1 MLSRANIQ
9 RELRRPPGYTKSAIA
24 WLSNLVI
31 FWSYKLDSNSESEN
45 WTKKKN
51 PQNISKRE
59 VSHWCCMLHLSGAQG
74 TCRFSGFNV
83 DWQKWVLTMF
93 FLSLWRRY
101 GWFDYSVIW
110 IRILRIWVKS
120 YILQGFTSK
129 FVVIRRD
136 TTLGKC
142 GDHDAPLLSF
152 CTRYGSEIRE
162 HRRWD
167 WVEHQ
172 IFSSHNLLAI
182 WKISFSFSPSLSPF
196 FFKHLY
202 RNVWIYFLISLF
214 QSPFFV
220 CVCFERS
227 HWKFGVQ
234 DNFATLVCS
243 EVFALWLFG
252 NQDHDQ
258 SPGET
263 VKTSSKEPYPGFF
276 HLFFKGFLPKLC

>member
-1 MLSRANIQ
+1 MSANHVFFESVKTI
-9 RELRRPPGYTKSAIA
+9 RMIRLFSD
-24 WLSNLVI
+24 LN
-31 FWSYKLDSNSESEN
+31 SNSQDLSQ
-45 WTKKKN
+45 K
-51 PQNISKRE
+51 
-59 VSHWCCMLHLSGAQG
+59 LHSSGIH
-74 TCRFSGFNV
+74 FKV
-83 DWQKWVLTMF
+83 
-93 FLSLWRRY
+93 
-101 GWFDYSVIW
+101 
-110 IRILRIWVKS
+110 
-120 YILQGFTSK
+120 
-129 FVVIRRD
+129 RRD
-136 TTLGKC
+136 SSR
-142 GDHDAPLLSF
+142 HDLRKVRWSWCPLLSF

>member
-1 MLSRANIQ
+1 MIRLFSDLN
-9 RELRRPPGYTKSAIA
+9 
-24 WLSNLVI
+24 
-31 FWSYKLDSNSESEN
+31 SNS
-45 WTKKKN
+45 
-51 PQNISKRE
+51 QDF
-59 VSHWCCMLHLSGAQG
+59 C
-74 TCRFSGFNV
+74 
-83 DWQKWVLTMF
+83 
-93 FLSLWRRY
+93 
-101 GWFDYSVIW
+101 
-110 IRILRIWVKS
+110 WVKS
-120 YILQGFTSK
+120 YILHHGFTSK

-136 TTLGKC
+136 TTFRKVRWSWC
-142 GDHDAPLLSF
+142 PLLSF

-202 RNVWIYFLISLF
+202 RNVWIYFWISLF

-234 DNFATLVCS
+234 DNFATWVCS

-252 NQDHDQ
+252 NQDH
-258 SPGET
+258 EKNHR
-263 VKTSSKEPYPGFF
+263 VRLSKLHRKSLTQAFSICFSKVSYLNFA
-276 HLFFKGFLPKLC
+276 KLERVHEAVATQVCHEDVLLWCFSCYY